1 MNFSSQIFFN
11 DINHGYRAEIFKE
24 KNFVAASILYGCGYF
39 FLLWKGAHNDA
50 HCNCIKPP

>member
-39 FLLWKGAHNDA
+39 FLL
-50 HCNCIKPP
+50 